1 MTTNFKLSNPNASD
15 PGVWDQLQSILA
27 QSNADAGTA
36 LVADQTLLEARL
48 GERRIFEISL
58 EATSTERAQDS
69 PTKKICGFVIL
80 GLGELDL
87 VVAPESRGLGAGRF
101 ALESILRDVVPRD
114 ARLTVWVHGEQPA
127 ATHLLSSHRFAPG
140 RVLLKLELDP
150 DQNSS
155 ELDSS
160 EESRSGFEFSTFTI
174 DDSAAWVAL
183 NAEVFAAHPEQGSL
197 TEADLAA
204 RTGEEWFNP
213 EDFILLRQGQ
223 TLIGYCWLKVWRG
236 EGEIYA
242 IGVSPALAGQ
252 GLGAM
257 LLTRGL
263 KRLRERNVARI
274 TLYVEGDN
282 EPALKLYS
290 SRGFRVEL
298 RSTQWV
304 RSGA

>member
-1 MTTNFKLSNPNASD
+1 MTTNFKLSNPNAND
-15 PGVWDQLQSILA
+15 PGVWDQLQCILA
-27 QSNADAGTA
+27 QSNAHAGTS

-58 EATSTERAQDS
+58 DATETERAQDS
-69 PTKKICGFVIL
+69 PPQNSCGFAIL
-80 GLGELDL
+80 GSGELDL
-87 VVAPESRGLGAGRF
+87 VIAPESRGLGAARF
-101 ALESILRDVVPRD
+101 ALESILHDFISRD

-127 ATHLLSSHRFAPG
+127 ATHLLSSHGFAPG
-140 RVLLKLELDP
+140 RVLLKLARDP
-150 DQNSS
+150 DRTSS

-160 EESRSGFEFSTFTI
+160 EDSRSGFEFSTFTSG
-174 DDSAAWVAL
+174 DSAAWVAL
-183 NAEVFAAHPEQGSL
+183 NAEVFAAHPEQGSI
-197 TEADLAA
+197 TEADLEA
-204 RTGEEWFNP
+204 RMREEWFDP
-213 EDFILLRQGQ
+213 EDFILLRQNQ
-223 TLIGYCWLKVWRG
+223 TLIGYCWLKVWNG

-257 LLTRGL
+257 LLNRGL

-282 EPALKLYS
+282 APALKLYS
-290 SRGFRVEL
+290 SRGFRVEQQ
-298 RSTQWV
+298 STQWV